1 MFIYLLPF
9 AILGLS
15 SLLRLAIKL
24 RLTLPLVYAIVMPT
38 LFRGFYLTHT
48 QLADSVFFLLIALA
62 ALSWLISL
70 CRWLYSQFAEQK
82 AALELIRQAKANGQY
97 RVRL

>member
-38 LFRGFYLTHT
+38 LFRGFYLAHT

-62 ALSWLISL
+62 ALSWLVTLSKNI
-70 CRWLYSQFAEQK
+70 YAYIAEQR